1 MRLLALLPLIA
12 ALSLLAATV
21 PAHADGLEV
30 LYATHTDTLSL
41 QASYELWTDGDW
53 AAYADVFWAPAA
65 ESVGAGL
72 SVRPPADLPVVR
84 QIVAVTGASRIGA
97 GLHHADAWEG
107 TVYIVYDVLRW

>member
-1 MRLLALLPLIA
+1 MRHTLLIVALLLV
-12 ALSLLAATV
+12 AL
-21 PAHADGLEV
+21 PACADGLGI

-72 SVRPPADLPVVR
+72 SVQPPADLPVVR
-84 QIVAVTGASRIGA
+84 QIVAVTGASRVGA
-97 GLHHADAWEG
+97 GLHYSDAWEG
-107 TVYIVYDVLRW
+107 TVYVVYDIMKW

>member
-1 MRLLALLPLIA
+1 MKYTTMPLLVAALLLLALP
-12 ALSLLAATV
+12 TC
-21 PAHADGLEV
+21 ADGIGV

-72 SVRPPADLPVVR
+72 SVRPPADLPVLR
-84 QIVAVTGASRIGA
+84 EIVAVTGASRIGA
-97 GLHHADAWEG
+97 GLHYADCWEG
-107 TVYIVYDVLRW
+107 TVYIVYDIMRW

>member
-1 MRLLALLPLIA
+1 MKYTTMLLLLALL
-12 ALSLLAATV
+12 LLAL
-21 PAHADGLEV
+21 PACADGIGV

-41 QASYELWTDGDW
+41 QASYEVWANGGW

-65 ESVGAGL
+65 ETVGAGL

-84 QIVAVTGASRIGA
+84 QIVAVTGASRLGA
-97 GLHHADAWEG
+97 GLHYSDCWEG